1 MKLGF
6 LTPFSEEAL
15 RLAKKG
21 PFECLEIGG
30 AAGWIDQ
37 PEQRQRALKLLEECG
52 LFVASFMVLGP
63 SIRTPKDQ
71 IPAETARME
80 RLMDMALEFGGAILT
95 GAAPMGYDPSKSLK
109 ENVALFKEVYSPIAD
124 LAEKKGVKIAFEN
137 WPGGRGPFGDGGNL
151 TVTPESIEMMLEA
164 VPSEKIGLEFDPSHF
179 LWQSIDVMAAA
190 RQFVD
195 RIHILHLKDTEINE
209 TALGWKGRWGR
220 GWWRYRLPGFAK
232 FDWHGFFALLYEL
245 GFEGNGIIE
254 HEDSSFDGDRR
265 PLGFLLSGNY
275 LKKAMME

>member
-6 LTPFSEEAL
+6 LTPFNEDAL
-15 RLAKKG
+15 KLAKQG

-37 PEQRQRALKLLEECG
+37 PEQRKQAKALLDQYG
-52 LFVASFMVLGP
+52 LFAASFMVLGP
-63 SIRTPKDQ
+63 SIRTPKEE
-71 IPAETARME
+71 IPAETERMG

-137 WPGGRGPFGDGGNL
+137 WPGGRGPFGEGGNL
-151 TVTPESIEMMLEA
+151 TVTPESIAMMLEA
-164 VPSEKIGLEFDPSHF
+164 VPSPHIGLEFDPSHF
-179 LWQSIDVMAAA
+179 IWQDIDVFAAA
-190 RQFVD
+190 RQFIQ
-195 RIHILHLKDTEINE
+195 RIHILHLKDTEIHE
-209 TALGWKGRWGR
+209 SALKWKGRWGR

-245 GFEGNGIIE
+245 GFNGNAIIE
-254 HEDSSFDGDRR
+254 HEDSSFDGARR

-275 LKKAMME
+275 LKKALME